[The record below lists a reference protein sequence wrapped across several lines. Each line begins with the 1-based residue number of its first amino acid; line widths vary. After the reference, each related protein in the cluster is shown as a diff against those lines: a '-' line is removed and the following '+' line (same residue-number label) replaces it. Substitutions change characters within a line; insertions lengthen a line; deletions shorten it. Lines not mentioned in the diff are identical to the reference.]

1 MALGVLT
8 ILKFIFLMIICLF
21 GLIIWRKEMN
31 LKMIKTKNGGR
42 ETVDGGRETGD
53 GAFMR
58 SSWQLKNKI
67 SKKLLKK

>member
-1 MALGVLT
+1 
-8 ILKFIFLMIICLF
+8 
-21 GLIIWRKEMN
+21 MN